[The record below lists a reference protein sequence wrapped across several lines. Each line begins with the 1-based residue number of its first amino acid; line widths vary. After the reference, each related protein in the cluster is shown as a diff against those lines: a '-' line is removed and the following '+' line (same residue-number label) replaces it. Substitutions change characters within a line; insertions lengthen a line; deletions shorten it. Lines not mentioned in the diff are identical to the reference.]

1 MATSVARSMP
11 APARS
16 TNENAI
22 CVVANIRNRRLVP
35 GVIRTLPLVSPRPAG
50 AGGDGRRGTYG
61 SRAAAGIARPGPI
74 QRTLGLTVTSS
85 ARTEEPAALRAHLAA
100 S

>member
-50 AGGDGRRGTYG
+50 AGGAGRRGADAGRT
-61 SRAAAGIARPGPI
+61 AAPPAQPAPVPSTLGATGTPRARP
-74 QRTLGLTVTSS
+74 
-85 ARTEEPAALRAHLAA
+85 EEPGGHRPTLAT
-100 S
+100 